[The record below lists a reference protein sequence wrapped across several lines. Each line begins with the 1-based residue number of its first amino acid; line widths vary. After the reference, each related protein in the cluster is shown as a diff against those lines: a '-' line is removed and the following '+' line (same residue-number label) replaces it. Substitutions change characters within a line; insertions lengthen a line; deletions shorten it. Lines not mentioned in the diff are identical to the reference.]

1 MRGRGKDSLG
11 EILTAKAASLIEDM
25 GRVARE
31 LRRYGRSEV
40 IVIHHDEADGICS
53 ASIMKKAL
61 ERDNFN
67 VKALCLEKLFPTVID
82 RLHSGQGKIFV
93 YTDIGAAHVNRIT
106 KVNAG
111 KNLAIILDHHD
122 TERSTDS
129 SVHNLNPELY
139 SISGERE
146 ASASTIAYLF
156 AKTMDEANIESAHL
170 AVIGS
175 AEIPGPVSG
184 LNFEPLQD
192 AVKNNLAEV
201 RKTGK
206 TEDIKILA
214 IGKSVSYRRL
224 STLLSVLGS
233 VGYYNK
239 GPELAISACL
249 KGFSPEIDKIAGD
262 LEEKRKNANQR
273 LLERLRREGLN
284 QMKYTQWFHAEDAYK
299 GMGTKVLGSFC
310 SYLRFQRIV
319 NPSKYLVGFTNMSRE
334 LPGFGQLDKDFVKVS
349 SRAPDLLGKMIETG
363 KKPPLS
369 KILPEA
375 CAVYGGFG
383 DGHSVAASG
392 ILPVGVEEEFMQKL
406 EKLV

>member
-1 MRGRGKDSLG
+1 MKAK
-11 EILTAKAASLIEDM
+11 TALLIEDM
-25 GRVARE
+25 RRVAQE
-31 LRRYGRSEV
+31 LRRYRKNEAL
-40 IVIHHDEADGICS
+40 VIHHDEADGICS

-61 ERDNFN
+61 ERGDFK

-93 YTDIGAAHVNRIT
+93 YTDIGAGQVSRIA

-111 KNLAIILDHHD
+111 KNLTIILDHHD

-139 SISGERE
+139 GISGEHE
-146 ASASTIAYLF
+146 ASASTMAYMF
-156 AKTMDEANIESAHL
+156 ARTMDEANIESAHL

-175 AEIPGPVSG
+175 AEIPGPISG
-184 LNFEPLQD
+184 LNLESVQD
-192 AVKNNLAEV
+192 AIKNNLAEV
-201 RKTGK
+201 RKTEK

-214 IGKSVSYRRL
+214 IGKPVSYRRL

-233 VGYYNK
+233 VGYYSD

-249 KGFSPEIDKIAGD
+249 KGFSPETDKIAED
-262 LEEKRKNANQR
+262 LEEKRKVANQR

-284 QMKYTQWFHAEDAYK
+284 QMRYTQWFHAEDAFK

-334 LPGFGQLDKDFVKVS
+334 LPGFGQLEKDFVKVS
-349 SRAPDLLGKMIETG
+349 SRAPDLLGKMIEGG

-369 KILPEA
+369 KVLPEA

-392 ILPVGVEEEFMQKL
+392 ILLAGVEEEFMQTL
-406 EKLV
+406 EKLISK

>member
-1 MRGRGKDSLG
+1 M
-11 EILTAKAASLIEDM
+11 LIEDM
-25 GRVARE
+25 SRAASE

-40 IVIHHDEADGICS
+40 MVIHHDEADGICS

-61 ERDNFN
+61 QRDNFN
-67 VKALCLEKLFPTVID
+67 VKALCVEKLFPTVID
-82 RLHSGQGKIFV
+82 RLHSGQGRIFV
-93 YTDIGAAHVNRIT
+93 YTDIGAAHVDRIA

-139 SISGERE
+139 GISGERE
-146 ASASTIAYLF
+146 ASASTVAYLF
-156 AKTMDEANIESAHL
+156 ARTMNESNIESAHL

-175 AEIPGPVSG
+175 AEIPGSISG
-184 LNFEPLQD
+184 LNLEPLQD
-192 AVKNNLAEV
+192 SIKNNLAEV

-206 TEDIKILA
+206 AEDIKILA
-214 IGKSVSYRRL
+214 MDKRVSYKRL

-239 GPELAISACL
+239 GPELGISACL
-249 KGFSPEIDKIAGD
+249 KGFSREIEKTARD
-262 LEEKRKNANQR
+262 LEEKRKVANQK

-284 QMKYTQWFHAEDAYK
+284 QMNYTQWFHAEDTFK

-334 LPGFGQLDKDFVKVS
+334 LPSFGQLDKDSVKVS

-369 KILPEA
+369 KVLSEA

-392 ILPVGVEEEFMQKL
+392 ILPAGVEEEFMQTL
-406 EKLV
+406 EKLVSN

>member
-1 MRGRGKDSLG
+1 MKAK
-11 EILTAKAASLIEDM
+11 TALLIEDM
-25 GRVARE
+25 RRVAQE
-31 LRRYGRSEV
+31 LRRYRKNEAL
-40 IVIHHDEADGICS
+40 VIHHDEADGICS

-61 ERDNFN
+61 ERGDFK

-93 YTDIGAAHVNRIT
+93 YTDIGAGQVSRIA

-111 KNLAIILDHHD
+111 KNLTIILDHHD

-139 SISGERE
+139 GISGERE
-146 ASASTIAYLF
+146 ASASTMAYMF
-156 AKTMDEANIESAHL
+156 ARTMDEANIESAHL

-175 AEIPGPVSG
+175 AEIPGPISG
-184 LNFEPLQD
+184 LNLESVQD
-192 AVKNNLAEV
+192 AIKNNLAEV
-201 RKTGK
+201 RKTEK

-214 IGKSVSYRRL
+214 IGKPVSYRRL

-233 VGYYNK
+233 VGYYSD

-249 KGFSPEIDKIAGD
+249 KGFSPETDKIAED
-262 LEEKRKNANQR
+262 LEEKRKVANQR

-284 QMKYTQWFHAEDAYK
+284 QMRYTQWFHAEDAFK

-334 LPGFGQLDKDFVKVS
+334 LPSFGQLDKDFVKVS
-349 SRAPDLLGKMIETG
+349 SRAPDLLGKMIEGG

-375 CAVYGGFG
+375 CAIYGGFG

-392 ILPVGVEEEFMQKL
+392 ILQAGVEEEFMQTL
-406 EKLV
+406 EKLISK

>member
-1 MRGRGKDSLG
+1 LKAK
-11 EILTAKAASLIEDM
+11 TALLIEDM
-25 GRVARE
+25 SRVAQE
-31 LRRYGRSEV
+31 LRRYGRNEV
-40 IVIHHDEADGICS
+40 LVIHHDEADGICS

-67 VKALCLEKLFPTVID
+67 VRTLCLEKLFPTVTD
-82 RLHSGQGKIFV
+82 RLHSGQGQIFV
-93 YTDIGAAHVNRIT
+93 YTDIGAGQVNRIA

-111 KNLAIILDHHD
+111 KNLTIILDHHD

-129 SVHNLNPELY
+129 SIHNLNPELY
-139 SISGERE
+139 SISGEHE

-156 AKTMDEANIESAHL
+156 AKTMDKANIESAHL

-184 LNFEPLQD
+184 LNLESLQD
-192 AVKNNLAEV
+192 AIKYNLAEM

-214 IGKSVSYRRL
+214 IGKPVSYRRL

-233 VGYYNK
+233 VGYYGR
-239 GPELAISACL
+239 GPELGISACL
-249 KGFSPEIDKIAGD
+249 KGLSPQIDKIARN
-262 LEEKRKNANQR
+262 LEEERKVANRR
-273 LLERLRREGLN
+273 LLEELRREGLD
-284 QMKYTQWFHAEDAYK
+284 QMKYTQWFHAEDAFE

-334 LPGFGQLDKDFVKVS
+334 LPGFGQLDEDFVKVS
-349 SRAPDLLGKMIETG
+349 SRVPDLLGKMIETG

-369 KILPEA
+369 KVLPEA

-392 ILPVGVEEEFMQKL
+392 ILPAGVEEEFMQTL
-406 EKLV
+406 EKLISENSV